1 LVHTTAPAHLRLV
14 QEGTVRPAA
23 QLLEPTPS
31 GVQEIEEYTLQPR
44 PLRRLGDA
52 HVGFDENIGHPLV
65 FPS

>member
-1 LVHTTAPAHLRLV
+1 V